1 MGRGVSK
8 VPYLHH
14 LLSTLETG
22 PEVGA
27 LARALRSYWLWMRA
41 LRQLPRHDPL
51 PQDGQGPAGA
61 PSSKALGED
70 QDQREKNRMR
80 TRRSTPSSTTMA
92 HHCRRSL
99 VMWDTLAIFLRT
111 PSIRDWVWS
120 IS

>member
-1 MGRGVSK
+1 MT
-8 VPYLHH
+8 
-14 LLSTLETG
+14 LS
-22 PEVGA
+22 
-27 LARALRSYWLWMRA
+27 
-41 LRQLPRHDPL
+41 

-92 HHCRRSL
+92 HHCRRSGGKRVRVHRGEAVLPTTHSPPHPTAKSLLPGDSPL